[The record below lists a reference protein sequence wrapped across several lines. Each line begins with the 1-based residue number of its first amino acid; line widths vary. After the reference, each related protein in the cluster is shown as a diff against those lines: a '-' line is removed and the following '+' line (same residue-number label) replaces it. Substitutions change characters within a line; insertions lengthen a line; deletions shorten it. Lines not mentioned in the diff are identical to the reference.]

1 MATST
6 STTRTLILACLI
18 VSMGQLSIGLLL
30 PVLPAISQTLAEDPS
45 RIQWLISV
53 YLFAF
58 GPVQLLYGPLSDARG
73 RRPVLLAGLALALL
87 GVGLCLWPQ
96 VSFEWLLL
104 GRLLQGLG
112 AGCGAVVSRAMLRD
126 RFEGPLLR
134 NALSY
139 VAMAAAFTPVV
150 APAVGGMIG
159 HHLGWESVFIAMF
172 VYLLSLWLLLLAG
185 FKETLNGERRSMNL
199 KSIIVNY
206 RRLLG
211 LRHFLGYGGM
221 LWGQFSLMMVSVSV
235 MPYVM
240 QRQIGMS
247 AAEYGSWAL
256 IPALGLLLGGIINNR
271 VQHRVS
277 AEDMLRLSPWVQMA
291 AGVWI
296 LLMPLQ
302 PVWVISAIFV
312 QAIGNGMAFPNA
324 MSRLLEPY
332 RDLAGAAAALSGALQ
347 MLIAS
352 LLTAGLVHYGV
363 DTAFSLGL
371 CILLGAVLLKLLSWY
386 AVGRW

>member
-6 STTRTLILACLI
+6 TTTHTLVLACLI

-30 PVLPAISQTLAEDPS
+30 PVLPAISQTLTEDPD
-45 RIQWLISV
+45 RIQWLVSA

-87 GVGLCLWPQ
+87 GVGLCLLPGA
-96 VSFEWLLL
+96 SFEWLLL

-126 RFEGPLLR
+126 RFEGAALR

-139 VAMAAAFTPVV
+139 VAMAAAFTPIA
-150 APAVGGMIG
+150 APAVGGILG
-159 HHLGWESVFIAMF
+159 HHLGWKSVFVAMF
-172 VYLLSLWLLLLAG
+172 IYLLGLWTLLLAG
-185 FKETLNGERRSMNL
+185 FKETHNGERRSMKL
-199 KSIIVNY
+199 KSIILNY
-206 RRLLG
+206 RHLLG

-256 IPALGLLLGGIINNR
+256 LPAMGLLLGGIINNR
-271 VQHRVS
+271 IQHRVS
-277 AEDMLRLSPWVQMA
+277 AEDMLRLSPFVQMS

-296 LLMPLQ
+296 LVMPLQ
-302 PVWVISAIFV
+302 PVWVISAIFI
-312 QAIGNGMAFPNA
+312 QALGNGMAFSNA

-347 MLIAS
+347 MLTAS
-352 LLTAGLVHYGV
+352 LLTAGLVYYGV

-371 CILLGAVLLKLLSWY
+371 CILSGAVLLKLLSWY
-386 AVGRW
+386 AIGRF

>member
-1 MATST
+1 M
-6 STTRTLILACLI
+6 ACLI

>member
-6 STTRTLILACLI
+6 STTHTLILACLI

-30 PVLPAISQTLAEDPS
+30 PVLPAISQALAEDPS
-45 RIQWLISV
+45 RTQWLISV

-87 GVGLCLWPQ
+87 GVGLCLLPGA
-96 VSFEWLLL
+96 SFEWLLL

-150 APAVGGMIG
+150 APAVGGMLG
-159 HHLGWESVFIAMF
+159 HHLGWESVFVAMF
-172 VYLLSLWLLLLAG
+172 IYLLSLWILLLAG
-185 FKETLNGERRSMNL
+185 FKETLNGERRSMQL
-199 KSIIVNY
+199 ASIVGNY
-206 RRLLG
+206 RRLLEQ
-211 LRHFLGYGGM
+211 RHFLGHGGM

-277 AEDMLRLSPWVQMA
+277 AEDMLRLSPVVQMA
-291 AGVWI
+291 AGAWMLV
-296 LLMPLQ
+296 MPLQ
-302 PVWVISAIFV
+302 PVWMISAIFV
-312 QAIGNGMAFPNA
+312 QALGNGMAFPNA

-352 LLTAGLVHYGV
+352 LLTIGLAYYGV

-371 CILLGAVLLKLLSWY
+371 CILSGAVLLKLLSWY
-386 AVGRW
+386 ATGRF

>member
-1 MATST
+1 
-6 STTRTLILACLI
+6 
-18 VSMGQLSIGLLL
+18 MGQLSIGLLL

-45 RIQWLISV
+45 RIQWLVSA

-73 RRPVLLAGLALALL
+73 RRPVLLVGLELALL
-87 GVGLCLWPQ
+87 GVGLCLLPGA
-96 VSFEWLLL
+96 SFEWLLL

-126 RFEGPLLR
+126 RFEGPALR

-150 APAVGGMIG
+150 APAVGGIIG
-159 HHLGWESVFIAMF
+159 HHLGWESVFVAMF
-172 VYLLSLWLLLLAG
+172 IYQLSLWVLLLAG
-185 FKETLNGERRSMNL
+185 FKETLNVERRSMNL
-199 KSIIVNY
+199 KSIIANY

-240 QRQIGMS
+240 QRQIDMS

-277 AEDMLRLSPWVQMA
+277 AEDMLRLSPFVQMA
-291 AGVWI
+291 AGAWI
-296 LLMPLQ
+296 LVMPLQ
-302 PVWVISAIFV
+302 PVWVISAIFI
-312 QAIGNGMAFPNA
+312 QALGNGMAFSNA

-352 LLTAGLVHYGV
+352 LLTAGLVYYGV
-363 DTAFSLGL
+363 DTAFSLGV
-371 CILLGAVLLKLLSWY
+371 CILSGAMLLKLLSWY
-386 AVGRW
+386 AIGRF